1 MKTKQNKK
9 KSREFRSRLFYKNKM
24 YFIASVIMTIVMSF
38 LNLMISWLIQQIMD
52 SMANQN
58 MQSVVRCAW
67 IAASVVIAYTVAN
80 AVYRAVY
87 PRFLQRAMQQ
97 YRDYAFSRLTQKSL
111 RSFSKEGTALYV
123 SALTNDCTSIENNYL
138 AATFTLIE
146 LLFCFL
152 GALIMML
159 YYSPVMLVL
168 AVALSFLP
176 VAVSMTAGNRL
187 TEQEKE
193 ISKKNERF
201 VSIVNELLSGFPV
214 IKSFRAEAQA
224 SRLFSQRN
232 EQAEEAKKNKR
243 RTEQLISL
251 LANDAGIIAQ
261 MGIFLA
267 GAWLAIS
274 GKGVTAGVVIVFV
287 QLMNYILNPISQVPL
302 LWSNRKAAIALME
315 KLSDALSENVRE
327 EGREKLNGF
336 SEKIEVKDLTYGY
349 EPESPVLKDLDVQ
362 FDAGKSYAIVGGSG
376 SGKSTLLNLLMGSSS
391 NYQGEICIDG
401 VSIKNIESESLYQLM
416 TSVQQNVFVFN
427 DTIRNNVTM
436 FHEFPDKEVTLA
448 LERSG
453 LSEFIEKRGEDF
465 VCGEN
470 GANLSGGER
479 QRISIARAL
488 LRKSPI
494 LLVDEATAALDAAT
508 ARAVSFSILNLV
520 GMTRIVVTHRL
531 EEAILRR
538 YDKIL
543 VMKNGTICEQEISIR
558 LCSRKDNF
566 ILCFRL
572 RTEEDNSWCYSSWI
586 SQYLQQHEG
595 EWISRAGHLEQV
607 FSK

>member
-1 MKTKQNKK
+1 MKQNKK
-9 KSREFRSRLFYKNKM
+9 KSREFRRRLFYKNKM
-24 YFIASVIMTIVMSF
+24 CFIASVIMTIVMSF

-58 MQSVVRCAW
+58 MQSAVRCAW

-97 YRDYAFSRLTQKSL
+97 YRDYTFSRLTQKSL

-146 LLFCFL
+146 FLFCFL

-214 IKSFRAEAQA
+214 IKSFRAETQA
-224 SRLFSQRN
+224 SHLFSQRN

-349 EPESPVLKDLDVQ
+349 EPESHVLKDLDVQ

-543 VMKNGTICEQEISIR
+543 VMKNGTICEQG
-558 LCSRKDNF
+558 NF
-566 ILCFRL
+566 DTLMQQKGQF
-572 RTEEDNSWCYSSWI
+572 YSLFQI
-586 SQYLQQHEG
+586 AH
-595 EWISRAGHLEQV
+595 
-607 FSK
+607 

>member
-1 MKTKQNKK
+1 MKQNKK
-9 KSREFRSRLFYKNKM
+9 KSREFRRRLFYKNKIC
-24 YFIASVIMTIVMSF
+24 FIASVIMTIVMSF

-58 MQSVVRCAW
+58 MQSAVRCAW
-67 IAASVVIAYTVAN
+67 IAVSVVIAYTVAN

-146 LLFCFL
+146 FLFCFL

-176 VAVSMTAGNRL
+176 VAVSMKAGNRL

-274 GKGVTAGVVIVFV
+274 NKGVTAGVVIVFV

-327 EGREKLNGF
+327 EGREKLNVF

-391 NYQGEICIDG
+391 NYQGEICIDS

-436 FHEFPDKEVTLA
+436 FHEFSDKEVTLA

-543 VMKNGTICEQEISIR
+543 VMKNGTICEQG
-558 LCSRKDNF
+558 NF
-566 ILCFRL
+566 DTLMQQKGQF
-572 RTEEDNSWCYSSWI
+572 YSLFQI
-586 SQYLQQHEG
+586 AH
-595 EWISRAGHLEQV
+595 
-607 FSK
+607 

>member
-9 KSREFRSRLFYKNKM
+9 KNREFIHQLYYKNRIN
-24 YFIASVIMTIVMSF
+24 FIVTIILTIAMSS

-52 SMANQN
+52 CTANQD
-58 MQSVVRCAW
+58 MQALVRSAW
-67 IAASVVIAYTVAN
+67 IVIIVVVIYTIAN
-80 AVYRAVY
+80 VMYRAVY

-214 IKSFRAEAQA
+214 IKSFRAETQA

-274 GKGVTAGVVIVFV
+274 GKGVTAGIVIVFV

-453 LSEFIEKRGEDF
+453 LSEFIEKRGEEF

-543 VMKNGTICEQEISIR
+543 VMKNGTICEQGKFDT
-558 LCSRKDNF
+558 LMQQKGQF
-566 ILCFRL
+566 
-572 RTEEDNSWCYSSWI
+572 YSLFQI
-586 SQYLQQHEG
+586 AH
-595 EWISRAGHLEQV
+595 
-607 FSK
+607 

>member
-9 KSREFRSRLFYKNKM
+9 KSREFIHQLYYKNRM
-24 YFIASVIMTIVMSF
+24 NFIVTIILTIAMSS

-80 AVYRAVY
+80 VIYRAVY

-214 IKSFRAEAQA
+214 IKSFRAETQA
-224 SRLFSQRN
+224 SRLFSKRN

-401 VSIKNIESESLYQLM
+401 VSIKNIESELLYQLM

-543 VMKNGTICEQEISIR
+543 VMKNGTICEQG
-558 LCSRKDNF
+558 NF
-566 ILCFRL
+566 DTLMQQKGQF
-572 RTEEDNSWCYSSWI
+572 YSLFQI
-586 SQYLQQHEG
+586 AH
-595 EWISRAGHLEQV
+595 
-607 FSK
+607 

>member
-1 MKTKQNKK
+1 MKQNKK
-9 KSREFRSRLFYKNKM
+9 KSREFRRRLFYKNKM
-24 YFIASVIMTIVMSF
+24 CFIASVIMTIVMSF

-52 SMANQN
+52 SMENQN
-58 MQSVVRCAW
+58 MQSAVRCAW

-111 RSFSKEGTALYV
+111 HSFSKEGTALYV

-146 LLFCFL
+146 FLFCFL

-214 IKSFRAEAQA
+214 IKSFRAETQA

-327 EGREKLNGF
+327 EGREKLDGF

-349 EPESPVLKDLDVQ
+349 EPESHVLKDLDVQ

-531 EEAILRR
+531 EEAILHR

-543 VMKNGTICEQEISIR
+543 VMKNGTICEQG
-558 LCSRKDNF
+558 NF
-566 ILCFRL
+566 DTLMQQKGQF
-572 RTEEDNSWCYSSWI
+572 YSLFQI
-586 SQYLQQHEG
+586 AH
-595 EWISRAGHLEQV
+595 
-607 FSK
+607 

>member
-1 MKTKQNKK
+1 MKQNKK
-9 KSREFRSRLFYKNKM
+9 KSREFKRRLFYKNKIC
-24 YFIASVIMTIVMSF
+24 FIASVIMTIVMSF

-87 PRFLQRAMQQ
+87 PRFLQRAIQQ

-146 LLFCFL
+146 LLFCFW

-176 VAVSMTAGNRL
+176 VAVSMKAGNRL

-214 IKSFRAEAQA
+214 IKSFRAETQA

-494 LLVDEATAALDAAT
+494 LLIDEATAALDAAT

-543 VMKNGTICEQEISIR
+543 VMKNGTICEQG
-558 LCSRKDNF
+558 NF
-566 ILCFRL
+566 DTLMQQKGQF
-572 RTEEDNSWCYSSWI
+572 YSLFQI
-586 SQYLQQHEG
+586 AH
-595 EWISRAGHLEQV
+595 
-607 FSK
+607 

>member
-1 MKTKQNKK
+1 MKQNKK
-9 KSREFRSRLFYKNKM
+9 KSREFRRRLFYKNKM
-24 YFIASVIMTIVMSF
+24 CFIASVIMTIVMSF

-58 MQSVVRCAW
+58 MQSAVRCAW

-146 LLFCFL
+146 FLFCFL

-214 IKSFRAEAQA
+214 IKSFRAETQA

-349 EPESPVLKDLDVQ
+349 EPESHVLKDLDVQ

-436 FHEFPDKEVTLA
+436 FHEFSDKEVTLA

-494 LLVDEATAALDAAT
+494 ILVDEATAALDAAT

-543 VMKNGTICEQEISIR
+543 VMKNGIICEQG
-558 LCSRKDNF
+558 NF
-566 ILCFRL
+566 DTLMQQKGQF
-572 RTEEDNSWCYSSWI
+572 YSLFQI
-586 SQYLQQHEG
+586 AH
-595 EWISRAGHLEQV
+595 
-607 FSK
+607 

>member
-1 MKTKQNKK
+1 MKQNKK
-9 KSREFRSRLFYKNKM
+9 KSREFRRRLFYKNKIH
-24 YFIASVIMTIVMSF
+24 FITSVIMTIFMSF

-58 MQSVVRCAW
+58 MQAVGRCAW

-80 AVYRAVY
+80 AVHRAVY

-97 YRDYAFSRLTQKSL
+97 YRDYAFLRLTQKSL

-187 TEQEKE
+187 AEQEKE
-193 ISKKNERF
+193 ISKKNEHF

-214 IKSFRAEAQA
+214 IKSFRAETQA

-336 SEKIEVKDLTYGY
+336 SEKIEMKNLTYGY

-543 VMKNGTICEQEISIR
+543 VMKNGIICEQG
-558 LCSRKDNF
+558 NF
-566 ILCFRL
+566 DTLMQQKGQF
-572 RTEEDNSWCYSSWI
+572 YSLFQI
-586 SQYLQQHEG
+586 AH
-595 EWISRAGHLEQV
+595 
-607 FSK
+607 

>member
-9 KSREFRSRLFYKNKM
+9 KNREFIHQLYYKNRIN
-24 YFIASVIMTIVMSF
+24 FIVAIILTIAMSS

-52 SMANQN
+52 CTANQD
-58 MQSVVRCAW
+58 MQALVRSAW

-214 IKSFRAEAQA
+214 IKSFRAETQA

-302 LWSNRKAAIALME
+302 LWSNRKAAIALMD

-349 EPESPVLKDLDVQ
+349 EPESHVLKDLDVQ

-453 LSEFIEKRGEDF
+453 LSEFIEKRGEEF

-543 VMKNGTICEQEISIR
+543 VMKNGTICEQG
-558 LCSRKDNF
+558 NF
-566 ILCFRL
+566 DTLMQQKGQF
-572 RTEEDNSWCYSSWI
+572 YSLFQI
-586 SQYLQQHEG
+586 AH
-595 EWISRAGHLEQV
+595 
-607 FSK
+607 

>member
-1 MKTKQNKK
+1 MKQNKK
-9 KSREFRSRLFYKNKM
+9 KSREFRRRLFYKNKM
-24 YFIASVIMTIVMSF
+24 CFIASVIMTIVMSF

-58 MQSVVRCAW
+58 MQSAVRCAW
-67 IAASVVIAYTVAN
+67 IAVSVVIAYTVAN

-146 LLFCFL
+146 FLFCFL

-214 IKSFRAEAQA
+214 IKSFRAETQA

-543 VMKNGTICEQEISIR
+543 VMKNGTICEQG
-558 LCSRKDNF
+558 NF
-566 ILCFRL
+566 DTLMQQKGQF
-572 RTEEDNSWCYSSWI
+572 YSLFQI
-586 SQYLQQHEG
+586 AH
-595 EWISRAGHLEQV
+595 
-607 FSK
+607 

>member
-9 KSREFRSRLFYKNKM
+9 KNREFIHQLYYKNRIN
-24 YFIASVIMTIVMSF
+24 FIVTIILTIAMSS

-52 SMANQN
+52 CTANQD
-58 MQSVVRCAW
+58 MQALVRSAW
-67 IAASVVIAYTVAN
+67 IVIIVVVIYTIAN
-80 AVYRAVY
+80 VMYRAVY

-214 IKSFRAEAQA
+214 IKSFRAETQA

-453 LSEFIEKRGEDF
+453 LSEFIEKRGEEF

-494 LLVDEATAALDAAT
+494 LLVDEATAALDPAT

-543 VMKNGTICEQEISIR
+543 VMKNGTICEQG
-558 LCSRKDNF
+558 NF
-566 ILCFRL
+566 DTLMQQKGQF
-572 RTEEDNSWCYSSWI
+572 YSLFQI
-586 SQYLQQHEG
+586 AH
-595 EWISRAGHLEQV
+595 
-607 FSK
+607 

>member
-9 KSREFRSRLFYKNKM
+9 KNREFIHQLYYKNRIN
-24 YFIASVIMTIVMSF
+24 FIVTIILTIAMSS

-52 SMANQN
+52 CTANQD
-58 MQSVVRCAW
+58 MQALVRSAW
-67 IAASVVIAYTVAN
+67 IVIIVVVIYTIAN
-80 AVYRAVY
+80 VMYRAVY

-214 IKSFRAEAQA
+214 IKSFRAETQA

-232 EQAEEAKKNKR
+232 KQAEEAKKNKR

-543 VMKNGTICEQEISIR
+543 VMKNGTICEQG
-558 LCSRKDNF
+558 NF
-566 ILCFRL
+566 DTLMQQKGQF
-572 RTEEDNSWCYSSWI
+572 YSLFQI
-586 SQYLQQHEG
+586 AH
-595 EWISRAGHLEQV
+595 
-607 FSK
+607 

>member
-9 KSREFRSRLFYKNKM
+9 KSREFIHQLYYKNRIN
-24 YFIASVIMTIVMSF
+24 FIVTIILTIAMSS

-52 SMANQN
+52 CTANQD
-58 MQSVVRCAW
+58 MQALVRSAW
-67 IAASVVIAYTVAN
+67 IVIIVVVIYTIAN
-80 AVYRAVY
+80 VMYRAVY

-138 AATFTLIE
+138 VATFTLIE

-187 TEQEKE
+187 TEQEKK

-214 IKSFRAEAQA
+214 IKSFRAETQA

-251 LANDAGIIAQ
+251 MANDAGIIAQ

-287 QLMNYILNPISQVPL
+287 QLMNYVLNPISQVPL

-315 KLSDALSENVRE
+315 KLSDALLENVRE
-327 EGREKLNGF
+327 EGREKINGF

-349 EPESPVLKDLDVQ
+349 EPESHVLKDLDVQ

-436 FHEFPDKEVTLA
+436 FHEFSDKEVTLA

-453 LSEFIEKRGEDF
+453 LSELIEKRGEDF

-543 VMKNGTICEQEISIR
+543 VMKNGTICEQG
-558 LCSRKDNF
+558 NF
-566 ILCFRL
+566 DTLMQQKGQF
-572 RTEEDNSWCYSSWI
+572 YSLFQI
-586 SQYLQQHEG
+586 AH
-595 EWISRAGHLEQV
+595 
-607 FSK
+607 

>member
-9 KSREFRSRLFYKNKM
+9 KNREFIHQLYYKNRIN
-24 YFIASVIMTIVMSF
+24 FIVAIILTIAMSS

-52 SMANQN
+52 CTANQD
-58 MQSVVRCAW
+58 MQALVRSAW
-67 IAASVVIAYTVAN
+67 IVIIVVVIYTIAN
-80 AVYRAVY
+80 VMYRAVY

-214 IKSFRAEAQA
+214 IKSFRAETQA

-336 SEKIEVKDLTYGY
+336 SEKIEVNDLTYGY
-349 EPESPVLKDLDVQ
+349 EPESPVLKDMDAQ

-453 LSEFIEKRGEDF
+453 LSEFIEKRGEEF

-543 VMKNGTICEQEISIR
+543 VMKNGTICEQG
-558 LCSRKDNF
+558 NF
-566 ILCFRL
+566 DTLMQQKGQF
-572 RTEEDNSWCYSSWI
+572 YSLFQI
-586 SQYLQQHEG
+586 AH
-595 EWISRAGHLEQV
+595 
-607 FSK
+607 

>member
-1 MKTKQNKK
+1 MKQNKK
-9 KSREFRSRLFYKNKM
+9 KSREFRCRLFYKNKM
-24 YFIASVIMTIVMSF
+24 CFIASVIMTIVMSF

-58 MQSVVRCAW
+58 MQSAVRCAW

-201 VSIVNELLSGFPV
+201 VSSVNELLSGFPV
-214 IKSFRAEAQA
+214 IKSFRAETQA

-453 LSEFIEKRGEDF
+453 LSEFIEKRGEEF

-543 VMKNGTICEQEISIR
+543 VMKNGTICEQG
-558 LCSRKDNF
+558 NF
-566 ILCFRL
+566 DTLMQQKGQF
-572 RTEEDNSWCYSSWI
+572 YSLFQI
-586 SQYLQQHEG
+586 AH
-595 EWISRAGHLEQV
+595 
-607 FSK
+607 

>member
-1 MKTKQNKK
+1 MKQNKK
-9 KSREFRSRLFYKNKM
+9 KSREFIHRLYYKNRIN
-24 YFIASVIMTIVMSF
+24 FIAAIILTIAMSS

-52 SMANQN
+52 CTANQD
-58 MQSVVRCAW
+58 MQALVRSAW
-67 IAASVVIAYTVAN
+67 IAASVVVAYTVAN

-214 IKSFRAEAQA
+214 IKSFRAETQA

-274 GKGVTAGVVIVFV
+274 SKGVTAGVVIVFV

-302 LWSNRKAAIALME
+302 LWSNRKAAIELME

-349 EPESPVLKDLDVQ
+349 EPESHVLKDLDVQ

-436 FHEFPDKEVTLA
+436 FHEFSDKEVTLA

-453 LSEFIEKRGEDF
+453 LSELIEKRGEDF

-543 VMKNGTICEQEISIR
+543 VMKNGTICEQG
-558 LCSRKDNF
+558 NF
-566 ILCFRL
+566 DTLMQQKGQF
-572 RTEEDNSWCYSSWI
+572 YSLFQI
-586 SQYLQQHEG
+586 AH
-595 EWISRAGHLEQV
+595 
-607 FSK
+607 

>member
-9 KSREFRSRLFYKNKM
+9 KNREFIHQLYYKNRIN
-24 YFIASVIMTIVMSF
+24 FIVTIILTIAMSS

-52 SMANQN
+52 CTANQD
-58 MQSVVRCAW
+58 MQALVRSAW
-67 IAASVVIAYTVAN
+67 IVIIVVVIYTIAN
-80 AVYRAVY
+80 VMYRAVY

-214 IKSFRAEAQA
+214 IKSFRAETQA

-302 LWSNRKAAIALME
+302 LWSNRKAVIALME

-453 LSEFIEKRGEDF
+453 LSEFIEKRGEEF

-543 VMKNGTICEQEISIR
+543 VMKNGTICEQGKFDT
-558 LCSRKDNF
+558 LMQQKGQF
-566 ILCFRL
+566 
-572 RTEEDNSWCYSSWI
+572 YSLFQI
-586 SQYLQQHEG
+586 AH
-595 EWISRAGHLEQV
+595 
-607 FSK
+607 

>member
-9 KSREFRSRLFYKNKM
+9 KSREFIHQLYYKNRM
-24 YFIASVIMTIVMSF
+24 NFIVTIILTIAMSS

-52 SMANQN
+52 CTANQD
-58 MQSVVRCAW
+58 MQALVRSAW

-97 YRDYAFSRLTQKSL
+97 YRNYAFSRLTQKSL

-138 AATFTLIE
+138 AATFTIIE

-214 IKSFRAEAQA
+214 IKSFRAETQA

-336 SEKIEVKDLTYGY
+336 SEKIEVNDLTYGY
-349 EPESPVLKDLDVQ
+349 EPESPVLKDMDAQ

-453 LSEFIEKRGEDF
+453 LSEFIEKRGEEF

-543 VMKNGTICEQEISIR
+543 VMKNGTICEQG
-558 LCSRKDNF
+558 NF
-566 ILCFRL
+566 DTLMKQKGQF
-572 RTEEDNSWCYSSWI
+572 YSLFQI
-586 SQYLQQHEG
+586 AH
-595 EWISRAGHLEQV
+595 
-607 FSK
+607 

>member
-9 KSREFRSRLFYKNKM
+9 KSREFTHQLYYKNRIN
-24 YFIASVIMTIVMSF
+24 FIVTIILTIAMSS

-58 MQSVVRCAW
+58 MQAVVRCAW

-146 LLFCFL
+146 LLFCFW

-176 VAVSMTAGNRL
+176 VAVSMKAGNRL

-274 GKGVTAGVVIVFV
+274 NKGVTAGVVIVFV

-327 EGREKLNGF
+327 EGREKLNVF

-391 NYQGEICIDG
+391 NYQGEICIDS

-436 FHEFPDKEVTLA
+436 FHEFSDKEVTLA

-543 VMKNGTICEQEISIR
+543 VMKNGTICEQG
-558 LCSRKDNF
+558 NF
-566 ILCFRL
+566 DTLMQQKGQF
-572 RTEEDNSWCYSSWI
+572 YSLFQI
-586 SQYLQQHEG
+586 AH
-595 EWISRAGHLEQV
+595 
-607 FSK
+607 

>member
-1 MKTKQNKK
+1 MKQNKK
-9 KSREFRSRLFYKNKM
+9 KSREFKRRLFYKNKM
-24 YFIASVIMTIVMSF
+24 CFIASVIMTIVMSF

-146 LLFCFL
+146 FLFCFL

-214 IKSFRAEAQA
+214 IKSFRAETQA

-349 EPESPVLKDLDVQ
+349 EPESHVLKDLDVQ

-538 YDKIL
+538 YYKIL
-543 VMKNGTICEQEISIR
+543 VMKNGTICEQG
-558 LCSRKDNF
+558 NF
-566 ILCFRL
+566 DTLMQQKGQF
-572 RTEEDNSWCYSSWI
+572 YSLFQI
-586 SQYLQQHEG
+586 AH
-595 EWISRAGHLEQV
+595 
-607 FSK
+607 

>member
-1 MKTKQNKK
+1 MKQNKK
-9 KSREFRSRLFYKNKM
+9 KSREFKRRLFYKNKIC
-24 YFIASVIMTIVMSF
+24 FIASVIMTIVMSF

-97 YRDYAFSRLTQKSL
+97 YRDYTFSRLTQKSL

-138 AATFTLIE
+138 TATFTLIE

-214 IKSFRAEAQA
+214 IKSFRAETQA

-349 EPESPVLKDLDVQ
+349 EPESHVLKDLEVQ

-391 NYQGEICIDG
+391 NYRGEICIDG

-453 LSEFIEKRGEDF
+453 LSEFIEKRGEEF

-494 LLVDEATAALDAAT
+494 ILVDEATAALDAAT

-543 VMKNGTICEQEISIR
+543 VMKNGTICEQG
-558 LCSRKDNF
+558 NF
-566 ILCFRL
+566 DTLMQQKGQF
-572 RTEEDNSWCYSSWI
+572 YSLFQI
-586 SQYLQQHEG
+586 
-595 EWISRAGHLEQV
+595 GH
-607 FSK
+607 

>member
-1 MKTKQNKK
+1 MKQNKK
-9 KSREFRSRLFYKNKM
+9 KSREFRRRLFYKNKM
-24 YFIASVIMTIVMSF
+24 CFIASVIMTIVMSF

-58 MQSVVRCAW
+58 MQSAVRCAW

-146 LLFCFL
+146 FLFCFL

-214 IKSFRAEAQA
+214 IKSFRAETQA

-267 GAWLAIS
+267 GAWLVIS

-349 EPESPVLKDLDVQ
+349 EPESHVLKDLDVQ

-436 FHEFPDKEVTLA
+436 FHEFSDKEVTLA

-494 LLVDEATAALDAAT
+494 ILVDEATAALDAAT

-543 VMKNGTICEQEISIR
+543 VMKNGTICEQG
-558 LCSRKDNF
+558 NF
-566 ILCFRL
+566 DTLMQQKGQF
-572 RTEEDNSWCYSSWI
+572 YSLFQI
-586 SQYLQQHEG
+586 AH
-595 EWISRAGHLEQV
+595 
-607 FSK
+607 

>member
-9 KSREFRSRLFYKNKM
+9 KNREFIHQLYYKNRIN
-24 YFIASVIMTIVMSF
+24 FIVAIILTIAMSS

-52 SMANQN
+52 CTANQD
-58 MQSVVRCAW
+58 MQALVRSAW
-67 IAASVVIAYTVAN
+67 IVIIVVVIYTIAN
-80 AVYRAVY
+80 VMYRAIY
-87 PRFLQRAMQQ
+87 PKFLQRAMQQ

-138 AATFTLIE
+138 AATFTMIE

-187 TEQEKE
+187 AEQEKE
-193 ISKKNERF
+193 ISKRNEHF

-214 IKSFRAEAQA
+214 IKSFRAETQA
-224 SRLFSQRN
+224 SRLFSKRN

-243 RTEQLISL
+243 RTEQMISL

-543 VMKNGTICEQEISIR
+543 VMKNGTICEQG
-558 LCSRKDNF
+558 NF
-566 ILCFRL
+566 DTLMQQKGQF
-572 RTEEDNSWCYSSWI
+572 YSLFQI
-586 SQYLQQHEG
+586 AH
-595 EWISRAGHLEQV
+595 
-607 FSK
+607 

>member
-9 KSREFRSRLFYKNKM
+9 KSREFIHQLYYKNRIN
-24 YFIASVIMTIVMSF
+24 FIVTIILTIAMSSI
-38 LNLMISWLIQQIMD
+38 NLMISWLIQQIMD

-67 IAASVVIAYTVAN
+67 IAASVVIAYTVSN

-214 IKSFRAEAQA
+214 IKSFRAETQA

-327 EGREKLNGF
+327 EGIEKINGF

-349 EPESPVLKDLDVQ
+349 EPESHVLKDLDVQ

-531 EEAILRR
+531 EEAILHR

-543 VMKNGTICEQEISIR
+543 VMKNGTICEQG
-558 LCSRKDNF
+558 NF
-566 ILCFRL
+566 DTLMQQKGQF
-572 RTEEDNSWCYSSWI
+572 YSLFQI
-586 SQYLQQHEG
+586 AH
-595 EWISRAGHLEQV
+595 
-607 FSK
+607 

>member
-1 MKTKQNKK
+1 MKQNKK
-9 KSREFRSRLFYKNKM
+9 KSREFKRRLFYKNKM
-24 YFIASVIMTIVMSF
+24 CFIASVIMTIVMSF

-146 LLFCFL
+146 FLFCFL

-214 IKSFRAEAQA
+214 IKSFRAETQA

-274 GKGVTAGVVIVFV
+274 NKGVTAGVVIVFV

-349 EPESPVLKDLDVQ
+349 EPESHVLKDLDVQ

-543 VMKNGTICEQEISIR
+543 VMKNGTICEQG
-558 LCSRKDNF
+558 NF
-566 ILCFRL
+566 DTLMQQKGQF
-572 RTEEDNSWCYSSWI
+572 YSLFQI
-586 SQYLQQHEG
+586 AH
-595 EWISRAGHLEQV
+595 
-607 FSK
+607 

>member
-1 MKTKQNKK
+1 MKQNKK
-9 KSREFRSRLFYKNKM
+9 KSREFRRRLFYKNKM
-24 YFIASVIMTIVMSF
+24 CFIASVIMTIVMSF

-58 MQSVVRCAW
+58 MQSAVRCAW

-146 LLFCFL
+146 FLFCFL

-193 ISKKNERF
+193 ISKKNEHF

-214 IKSFRAEAQA
+214 IKSFRAETQA

-349 EPESPVLKDLDVQ
+349 EPESHVLKDLDVQ

-543 VMKNGTICEQEISIR
+543 VMKNGTICEQG
-558 LCSRKDNF
+558 NF
-566 ILCFRL
+566 DTLMQQKGQF
-572 RTEEDNSWCYSSWI
+572 YSLFQI
-586 SQYLQQHEG
+586 AH
-595 EWISRAGHLEQV
+595 
-607 FSK
+607 

>member
-1 MKTKQNKK
+1 MKQNKK
-9 KSREFRSRLFYKNKM
+9 KSREFRCRLFYKNKM
-24 YFIASVIMTIVMSF
+24 CFIASVIMTIVMSF

-58 MQSVVRCAW
+58 MQSAVRCAW

-176 VAVSMTAGNRL
+176 VAVSMKAGNRL

-274 GKGVTAGVVIVFV
+274 NKGVTAGVVIVFV

-327 EGREKLNGF
+327 EGREKLNVF

-362 FDAGKSYAIVGGSG
+362 FDTGKSYAIVGGSG

-391 NYQGEICIDG
+391 NYQGEICIDS

-436 FHEFPDKEVTLA
+436 FHEFSDKEVTLA

-494 LLVDEATAALDAAT
+494 ILVDEATAALDAAT

-531 EEAILRR
+531 EEAILRH

-543 VMKNGTICEQEISIR
+543 VMKNGTICEQG
-558 LCSRKDNF
+558 NF
-566 ILCFRL
+566 DTLMQQKGQF
-572 RTEEDNSWCYSSWI
+572 YSLFQI
-586 SQYLQQHEG
+586 AH
-595 EWISRAGHLEQV
+595 
-607 FSK
+607 

>member
-1 MKTKQNKK
+1 MKQNKK
-9 KSREFRSRLFYKNKM
+9 KSREFKRRLFYKNKM
-24 YFIASVIMTIVMSF
+24 CFIASVIMTIVMSF

-58 MQSVVRCAW
+58 MQSAVRCAW
-67 IAASVVIAYTVAN
+67 IAVSVVIAYTVAN

-146 LLFCFL
+146 FLFCFL

-214 IKSFRAEAQA
+214 IKSFRAETQA

-349 EPESPVLKDLDVQ
+349 EPESHVLKDLDVQ
-362 FDAGKSYAIVGGSG
+362 FDEGKSYAIVGGSG

-543 VMKNGTICEQEISIR
+543 VMKNGTICEQG
-558 LCSRKDNF
+558 NF
-566 ILCFRL
+566 DTLMQQKGQF
-572 RTEEDNSWCYSSWI
+572 YSLFQI
-586 SQYLQQHEG
+586 AH
-595 EWISRAGHLEQV
+595 
-607 FSK
+607 

>member
-9 KSREFRSRLFYKNKM
+9 KSREFIHQLYYKNRIN
-24 YFIASVIMTIVMSF
+24 FIVTIILTIAMSS

-52 SMANQN
+52 CTANQD
-58 MQSVVRCAW
+58 MQALVRSAW
-67 IAASVVIAYTVAN
+67 IVIIVVVIYTIAN
-80 AVYRAVY
+80 VMYRAVY

-138 AATFTLIE
+138 VATFTLIE

-187 TEQEKE
+187 TEQEKK

-214 IKSFRAEAQA
+214 IKSFRAETQA

-315 KLSDALSENVRE
+315 KLSDALLENVRE

-349 EPESPVLKDLDVQ
+349 EPESHVLKDLNVQ

-416 TSVQQNVFVFN
+416 TSVQQNVFVFD

-543 VMKNGTICEQEISIR
+543 VMKNGTICEQG
-558 LCSRKDNF
+558 NF
-566 ILCFRL
+566 DTLMQQKGQF
-572 RTEEDNSWCYSSWI
+572 YSLFQI
-586 SQYLQQHEG
+586 AH
-595 EWISRAGHLEQV
+595 
-607 FSK
+607 

>member
-1 MKTKQNKK
+1 MKQNKK
-9 KSREFRSRLFYKNKM
+9 KSREFRHRLFYKNKIC
-24 YFIASVIMTIVMSF
+24 FIASVIMTIVMSF

-97 YRDYAFSRLTQKSL
+97 YRDYTFSRLTQKSL

-187 TEQEKE
+187 AEQEKE
-193 ISKKNERF
+193 ISKKNEHF

-214 IKSFRAEAQA
+214 IKSFRAETQA
-224 SRLFSQRN
+224 SRLFSKRN

-401 VSIKNIESESLYQLM
+401 VSIKNIENESLYQLM
-416 TSVQQNVFVFN
+416 TLVQQNVFVFN

-494 LLVDEATAALDAAT
+494 ILVDEATAALDAAT

-543 VMKNGTICEQEISIR
+543 VMKNGTICEQG
-558 LCSRKDNF
+558 NF
-566 ILCFRL
+566 DTLMQQKGQF
-572 RTEEDNSWCYSSWI
+572 YSLFQI
-586 SQYLQQHEG
+586 AH
-595 EWISRAGHLEQV
+595 
-607 FSK
+607 

>member
-9 KSREFRSRLFYKNKM
+9 KNREFIHQLYYKNRIN
-24 YFIASVIMTIVMSF
+24 FIVTIILTIAMSS

-52 SMANQN
+52 CTANQD
-58 MQSVVRCAW
+58 MQALVRSAW
-67 IAASVVIAYTVAN
+67 IVIIVVVIYTIAN
-80 AVYRAVY
+80 VMYRAVY

-176 VAVSMTAGNRL
+176 VAVSMKAGNRL

-214 IKSFRAEAQA
+214 IKSFRAETQA

-453 LSEFIEKRGEDF
+453 LSEFIEKRGEEF

-543 VMKNGTICEQEISIR
+543 VMKNGTICEQG
-558 LCSRKDNF
+558 NF
-566 ILCFRL
+566 DTLMQQKGQF
-572 RTEEDNSWCYSSWI
+572 YSLFQI
-586 SQYLQQHEG
+586 AH
-595 EWISRAGHLEQV
+595 
-607 FSK
+607 

>member
-9 KSREFRSRLFYKNKM
+9 KNREFIHQLYYKNRIN
-24 YFIASVIMTIVMSF
+24 FIVTIILTIAMSS

-52 SMANQN
+52 CTANQD
-58 MQSVVRCAW
+58 MQALVRSAW
-67 IAASVVIAYTVAN
+67 IVIIVVVIYTIAN
-80 AVYRAVY
+80 VMYRAVY

-214 IKSFRAEAQA
+214 IKSFRAETQA

-508 ARAVSFSILNLV
+508 SRAVSFSILNLV

-543 VMKNGTICEQEISIR
+543 VMKNGTICEQG
-558 LCSRKDNF
+558 NF
-566 ILCFRL
+566 DTLMQQKGQF
-572 RTEEDNSWCYSSWI
+572 YSLFQI
-586 SQYLQQHEG
+586 AH
-595 EWISRAGHLEQV
+595 
-607 FSK
+607 

>member
-1 MKTKQNKK
+1 MKQNKK
-9 KSREFRSRLFYKNKM
+9 KSREFRRRLFYKNKM
-24 YFIASVIMTIVMSF
+24 CFIASVIMTIVMSF

-214 IKSFRAEAQA
+214 IKSFRAETQA

-453 LSEFIEKRGEDF
+453 LSEFIEKRGEEF

-543 VMKNGTICEQEISIR
+543 VMKNGTICEQGKFDT
-558 LCSRKDNF
+558 LMQQKGQF
-566 ILCFRL
+566 
-572 RTEEDNSWCYSSWI
+572 YSLFQI
-586 SQYLQQHEG
+586 AH
-595 EWISRAGHLEQV
+595 
-607 FSK
+607 

>member
-1 MKTKQNKK
+1 MKQNKK
-9 KSREFRSRLFYKNKM
+9 KSREFRRRLFYKNKM
-24 YFIASVIMTIVMSF
+24 CFIASVIMTIVMSF

-58 MQSVVRCAW
+58 MQSAVRCAW

-80 AVYRAVY
+80 AVHRAVY

-97 YRDYAFSRLTQKSL
+97 YRDYAFLRLTQKSL

-214 IKSFRAEAQA
+214 IKSFRAETQA
-224 SRLFSQRN
+224 SRLFSKRN

-349 EPESPVLKDLDVQ
+349 EPESHVLKDMDAQ

-494 LLVDEATAALDAAT
+494 ILVDEATAALDAAT

-543 VMKNGTICEQEISIR
+543 VMKNGTICEQG
-558 LCSRKDNF
+558 NF
-566 ILCFRL
+566 DTLMQQKGQF
-572 RTEEDNSWCYSSWI
+572 YSLFQI
-586 SQYLQQHEG
+586 AH
-595 EWISRAGHLEQV
+595 
-607 FSK
+607 

>member
-9 KSREFRSRLFYKNKM
+9 KNREFIHQLYYKNRIN
-24 YFIASVIMTIVMSF
+24 FIVTIILTIAMSS

-52 SMANQN
+52 CTANQD
-58 MQSVVRCAW
+58 MQALVRSAW
-67 IAASVVIAYTVAN
+67 IVIIVVVIYTIAN
-80 AVYRAVY
+80 VMYRAVY

-214 IKSFRAEAQA
+214 IKSFRAETQA

-336 SEKIEVKDLTYGY
+336 SEKIEMKNLTYGY

-453 LSEFIEKRGEDF
+453 LSEFIEKRGEEF

-543 VMKNGTICEQEISIR
+543 VMKNGTICEQG
-558 LCSRKDNF
+558 NF
-566 ILCFRL
+566 DTLMQQKGQF
-572 RTEEDNSWCYSSWI
+572 YSLFQI
-586 SQYLQQHEG
+586 AH
-595 EWISRAGHLEQV
+595 
-607 FSK
+607 

>member
-1 MKTKQNKK
+1 MKQNKK
-9 KSREFRSRLFYKNKM
+9 KSREFKRRLFYKNKM
-24 YFIASVIMTIVMSF
+24 CFIASVIMTIVMSF

-146 LLFCFL
+146 FLFCFL

-214 IKSFRAEAQA
+214 IKSFRAETQA

-274 GKGVTAGVVIVFV
+274 NKGVTAGVVIVFV

-327 EGREKLNGF
+327 EGREKLNVF

-391 NYQGEICIDG
+391 NYQGEICIDS

-543 VMKNGTICEQEISIR
+543 VMKNGTICEQG
-558 LCSRKDNF
+558 NF
-566 ILCFRL
+566 DTLMQQKGQF
-572 RTEEDNSWCYSSWI
+572 YSLFQI
-586 SQYLQQHEG
+586 AH
-595 EWISRAGHLEQV
+595 
-607 FSK
+607 

>member
-9 KSREFRSRLFYKNKM
+9 KSREFIHQLYYKNRM
-24 YFIASVIMTIVMSF
+24 NFIVTIILTIAMSS

-58 MQSVVRCAW
+58 MQAVVRCAW

-146 LLFCFL
+146 LLFCFW

-176 VAVSMTAGNRL
+176 VAVSMKAGNRL

-274 GKGVTAGVVIVFV
+274 NKGVTAGVVIVFV

-349 EPESPVLKDLDVQ
+349 EPESHVLKDLDVQ

-436 FHEFPDKEVTLA
+436 FHEFSDKEVTLA

-494 LLVDEATAALDAAT
+494 ILVDEATAALDAAT

-543 VMKNGTICEQEISIR
+543 VMKNGTICEQG
-558 LCSRKDNF
+558 NF
-566 ILCFRL
+566 DTLMQQKGQF
-572 RTEEDNSWCYSSWI
+572 YSLFQI
-586 SQYLQQHEG
+586 AH
-595 EWISRAGHLEQV
+595 
-607 FSK
+607 

>member
-9 KSREFRSRLFYKNKM
+9 KNREFIHQLYYKNRIN
-24 YFIASVIMTIVMSF
+24 FIVTIILTIAMSS

-52 SMANQN
+52 CTANQD
-58 MQSVVRCAW
+58 MQALVRSAW
-67 IAASVVIAYTVAN
+67 IVIIVVVIYTIAN
-80 AVYRAVY
+80 VMYRAVY

-214 IKSFRAEAQA
+214 IKNFRAETQA

-453 LSEFIEKRGEDF
+453 LSEFIEKRGEEF

-543 VMKNGTICEQEISIR
+543 VMKNGTICEQG
-558 LCSRKDNF
+558 NF
-566 ILCFRL
+566 DTLMQQKGQF
-572 RTEEDNSWCYSSWI
+572 YSLFQI
-586 SQYLQQHEG
+586 AH
-595 EWISRAGHLEQV
+595 
-607 FSK
+607 

>member
-9 KSREFRSRLFYKNKM
+9 KSREFIHQLYYKNRM
-24 YFIASVIMTIVMSF
+24 NFVVTIILTIAMSS

-58 MQSVVRCAW
+58 MQAVVRCAW

-146 LLFCFL
+146 LLFCFW

-176 VAVSMTAGNRL
+176 VAVSMKAGNRL

-349 EPESPVLKDLDVQ
+349 EPESHVLKDLDVQ

-453 LSEFIEKRGEDF
+453 LSEFIEKRGEEF

-543 VMKNGTICEQEISIR
+543 VMKNGTICEQG
-558 LCSRKDNF
+558 NF
-566 ILCFRL
+566 DTLMQQKGQF
-572 RTEEDNSWCYSSWI
+572 YSLFQI
-586 SQYLQQHEG
+586 AH
-595 EWISRAGHLEQV
+595 
-607 FSK
+607 

>member
-9 KSREFRSRLFYKNKM
+9 KNREFIHQLYYKNRIN
-24 YFIASVIMTIVMSF
+24 FIVTIILTIAMSS

-52 SMANQN
+52 CTANQD
-58 MQSVVRCAW
+58 MQALVRSAW
-67 IAASVVIAYTVAN
+67 IVIIVVVIYTIAN
-80 AVYRAVY
+80 VMYRAVY

-214 IKSFRAEAQA
+214 IKSFRAETQA

-287 QLMNYILNPISQVPL
+287 QLMNYVLNPISQVPL

-453 LSEFIEKRGEDF
+453 LSEFIEKRGEEF

-543 VMKNGTICEQEISIR
+543 VMKNGTICEQG
-558 LCSRKDNF
+558 NF
-566 ILCFRL
+566 DTLMQQKGQF
-572 RTEEDNSWCYSSWI
+572 YSLFQI
-586 SQYLQQHEG
+586 AH
-595 EWISRAGHLEQV
+595 
-607 FSK
+607 